1 MGSVIVIGRNYS
13 TLLGVIRAAGS
24 AGYNVKVLKLVRR
37 IPKKASCEL
46 NSKWG
51 NFITTLFA
59 MIQWSIS

>member
-46 NSKWG
+46 NSK
-51 NFITTLFA
+51 
-59 MIQWSIS
+59 